1 MSQKVWSK
9 IFLAIEEMRQ
19 NKLRYG
25 LILGLLILIFYLVF
39 FLTGLAYGLMQ
50 ENKTAVDKWQADY
63 VLLNSES
70 NRLITASK
78 IDTALLAQVDAGDKA
93 LIRQQAGVAYVDKD
107 AATDEKEK
115 VNIFAVE
122 TDSFIVP
129 NIVEGRLYEKT
140 GEVVVDKTMSEVEDF
155 GIGDQIYLSGSDE
168 KVTIVGYRD
177 NAYFGVAPVVYMDFD
192 AFSELM
198 QADKQQAATSSLAS
212 AIVIR
217 GDASSVPDELEK
229 VAIADFIENLPGYKA
244 QNITFGFMIGFLVV
258 ISAIVIGIFI
268 FVLTTQKSPIFGL
281 MKIQGL
287 SNGYISGSVLAQTF
301 LLAGLGTV
309 VGLAGTYLSSLVL
322 PSAVPFENNW
332 TFYIVIGLALV
343 VFALLGASFSV
354 RSIFKVDPLQNL
366 SQEVVM
372 KTLIFESI
380 SKTFQDGSQTITAL
394 KPTNFSIEEGEFVAI
409 IGPSGS
415 GKSTFLSLAGG
426 LQTPTTGRELI
437 NQSDYSDLPEKKR
450 AQLRYK
456 DIGFVLQA
464 SNLIPFLTVEK
475 QLTLVDKINKKA
487 DPNKHQELLADL
499 GVAHLKNKF
508 PKDLSGGERQRE
520 AIARAL
526 YNDPAL
532 ILADEPTAS
541 LDSNRAF
548 EVVELL
554 AKEAKER
561 NKSIIMVTHDQRMIE
576 KCDKVYEMK
585 DGVLTQVR

>member
-9 IFLAIEEMRQ
+9 MFLAIEEMRQ

-78 IDTALLAQVDAGDKA
+78 IDTALLDQVDVGDKA

-115 VNIFAVE
+115 VNIFAVD

-168 KVTIVGYRD
+168 KVTIVGYTD

-198 QADKQQAATSSLAS
+198 QTDKQQAATSSLAS

-217 GDASSVPDELEK
+217 GDVSSVPDELEK
-229 VAIADFIENLPGYKA
+229 VAIADFIEYLPGYKA

-343 VFALLGASFSV
+343 IFALLGASFSV

-415 GKSTFLSLAGG
+415 GKSTFLTLAGG
-426 LQTPTTGRELI
+426 LQTPTTGRVLI

-475 QLTLVDKINKKA
+475 QLTLVDKVNKKT
-487 DPNKHQELLADL
+487 DPNKHQKLLADL

-508 PKDLSGGERQRE
+508 PKDLSGGERQRV

-541 LDSNRAF
+541 LDSNRSF